1 MFVILFPL
9 TSVVMHDVYVRFNSM
24 FVSFQSKNPART
36 ETKQNKTEGGRIEKK
51 EVEEKKTT
59 GRNVDERRTK
69 GGGRNKGGGKRSHRE
84 TNQRCD
90 CSFVAWAVEGTI
102 RIVVPSFRRLFQRT
116 KVAADTRDRENV
128 GSVSNLLSVSLSLS
142 LCVPASIPFFPS
154 ILSRVGFF
162 PTSRDPS
169 TAEREIWIEK
179 RKRRCS
185 RERLTERK
193 NRRHPLC
200 PVIFIATVVQTSTRG
215 LASSLP
221 VEDSTTIGNFLCRF
235 RLYGLFT
242 VEFLRI
248 RLLVS
253 VTILAQTSIPGI
265 VYVCGELQCY

>member
-1 MFVILFPL
+1 MFVISFPL

-24 FVSFQSKNPART
+24 FVSFQSKNPAGT
-36 ETKQNKTEGGRIEKK
+36 ETKQNRRRKNRKKK

-128 GSVSNLLSVSLSLS
+128 GSVSNLLSVSLSFS
-142 LCVPASIPFFPS
+142 LCSSQYPIFPLYP
-154 ILSRVGFF
+154 LSRRLF
-162 PTSRDPS
+162 PYVSRPFHRGTRNMDWKKETAMLPGAAYRTQKSPPSPLSRDFY
-169 TAEREIWIEK
+169 
-179 RKRRCS
+179 C
-185 RERLTERK
+185 
-193 NRRHPLC
+193 NRRADVDSRSSL
-200 PVIFIATVVQTSTRG
+200 
-215 LASSLP
+215 SSLP

>member
-1 MFVILFPL
+1 MCTCDLIRCSFP
-9 TSVVMHDVYVRFNSM
+9 F
-24 FVSFQSKNPART
+24 KARIQP
-36 ETKQNKTEGGRIEKK
+36 EQKQNKTEGGGIGKKRSRREKDNR
-51 EVEEKKTT
+51 TQ
-59 GRNVDERRTK
+59 RRRAENK
-69 GGGRNKGGGKRSHRE
+69 RGWAEQRRWKAKPQRNKPAVRLFVRCVGGWRHDSHCRSKFSTIVSANEGSSRYTGSGKR
-84 TNQRCD
+84 
-90 CSFVAWAVEGTI
+90 
-102 RIVVPSFRRLFQRT
+102 RLRF
-116 KVAADTRDRENV
+116 KPP
-128 GSVSNLLSVSLSLS
+128 LSLSLS
-142 LCVPASIPFFPS
+142 LCIPVSTPFFPS

-200 PVIFIATVVQTSTRG
+200 SVIFIATVVQTSTRG

-253 VTILAQTSIPGI
+253 VTILAQTSIRGI